1 MKKASSNTSSRR
13 DFIKKTSLA
22 GIGLSTA
29 LVSSYGQTQVGNV
42 KEGNGNL
49 NKASKALLS
58 MFNLKYPFFQ
68 AAPGGEELAVA
79 LANAGGMGAIGLGWL
94 SPDDA
99 YNTIIRMNITTKGN
113 YYGNYVLHF
122 GTNSLEK
129 SLEAGCKV
137 IRFSWGIPKQDDI
150 RKIKNANAKFGIQVT
165 SKFNTLKALELNP
178 DFLICQGLEAGGHVQ
193 ATSYLKDVLPEV
205 IKVAGEIPVLVAGG
219 ISTGHDIRNA
229 INSGAAGTVMG
240 SRFIATKESDIHSQY
255 KQRLVESEEDSTVYT
270 NCFNNNGGWHAM
282 HRVLRNTTF
291 LNWENEGCP
300 HDGNKPGEDDVIA
313 NHLDYGEIKRYS
325 TMPPLRGHTGD
336 LDGMAIYAEQGVLK
350 IKDVPSAGK
359 LIKRLWKEFENKQD

>member
-1 MKKASSNTSSRR
+1 
-13 DFIKKTSLA
+13 
-22 GIGLSTA
+22 
-29 LVSSYGQTQVGNV
+29 
-42 KEGNGNL
+42 
-49 NKASKALLS
+49 

-79 LANAGGMGAIGLGWL
+79 IANAGGMGAIGLGWL

-99 YNTIIRMNITTKGN
+99 FDTVRRMSESTKGN

-137 IRFSWGIPKQDDI
+137 IQFSWGIPKQDDV
-150 RKIKNANAKFGIQVT
+150 RRIKNAKARFGIQVS
-165 SKFNTLKALELNP
+165 SKLNTLKALECNP
-178 DFLICQGLEAGGHVQ
+178 DFLICQGLEAGGHIQ

-219 ISTGHDIRNA
+219 ISIGHDIRNA
-229 INSGAAGTVMG
+229 INKGAAGTVMG
-240 SRFIATKESDIHSQY
+240 SWFIATKESDIHSQY
-255 KQRLVESEEDSTVYT
+255 KQRLVESGKNSTVYT

-291 LNWENEGCP
+291 LNWEAEGGP
-300 HDGNKPGEDDVIA
+300 LDGNKPGADDIVA
-313 NHLDYGEIKRYS
+313 SHLEFGDVKRYS
-325 TMPPLRGHTGD
+325 TMPPLKGHKGN
-336 LDGMAIYAEQGVLK
+336 LDDMAMYAGLGVLK
-350 IKDVPSAGK
+350 INDIPSAGA
-359 LIKRLWKEFENKQD
+359 LIERLWKEFINK